1 MAWIRLRT
9 RNYLYY
15 LFYEHAVWGNATIYT
30 ILSALLLGVVRYYAY
45 EYVRTLYVH
54 YECLNILNITGF
66 VCLFLHRV
74 MTSMSLV
81 FQQSAYTLLASVYG
95 GTVFGSYAVDSI
107 INKDNRNDR
116 WYFVYSTVGK
126 EADNIQPSRS
136 LIKRRSRAMPK
147 GNKEISRGY
156 DTYLQCSNAY
166 REFVFGNNGRVIVEE
181 VQGEEIIL
189 SQ

>member
-1 MAWIRLRT
+1 M
-9 RNYLYY
+9 
-15 LFYEHAVWGNATIYT
+15 
-30 ILSALLLGVVRYYAY
+30 
-45 EYVRTLYVH
+45 EYD
-54 YECLNILNITGF
+54 CLNIINITGF
-66 VCLFLHRV
+66 ACDFLHRILV
-74 MTSMSLV
+74 KMSLV
-81 FQQSAYTLLASVYG
+81 FQQDAYTLIASVYG
-95 GTVFGSYAVDSI
+95 GSVAGSYALDNV
-107 INKDNRNDR
+107 INKENRTDR
-116 WYFVYSTVGK
+116 WYFVYSTVGR
-126 EADNIQPSRS
+126 EEENIQPSRS